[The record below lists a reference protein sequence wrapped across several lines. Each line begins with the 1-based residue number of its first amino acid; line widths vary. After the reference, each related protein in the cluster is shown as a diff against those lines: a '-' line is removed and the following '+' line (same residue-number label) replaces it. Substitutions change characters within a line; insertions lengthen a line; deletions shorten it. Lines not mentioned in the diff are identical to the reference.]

1 MIQGLGDEL
10 VQGGV
15 ISLQYADDTILYLSK
30 DVSKAENLK
39 WILTYF
45 ELLSGMRVNY
55 QKSEMIPINIE

>member
-1 MIQGLGDEL
+1 LIQGLGDEL

-15 ISLQYADDTILYLSK
+15 ISLQYADDTILFLSK
-30 DVSKAENLK
+30 DVSKTENLK